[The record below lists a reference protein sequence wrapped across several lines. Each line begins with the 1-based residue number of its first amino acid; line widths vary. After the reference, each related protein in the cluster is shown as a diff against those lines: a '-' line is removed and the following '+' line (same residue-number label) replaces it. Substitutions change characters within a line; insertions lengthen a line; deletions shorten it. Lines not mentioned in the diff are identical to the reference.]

1 MCKRIDKTVTQD
13 TKSKIKDWRS
23 NNNKMRNKKIGSNWC
38 CCLAFYA
45 LRSSNIFAAATLM
58 RWRECEC
65 VRKRE
70 RDREREREREKGRK
84 GEGARERERVSERES
99 KEKRGK

>member
-1 MCKRIDKTVTQD
+1 MCKRIDKTVTQN

-58 RWRECEC
+58 RWRKCECE
-65 VRKRE
+65 RESKRE
-70 RDREREREREKGRK
+70 RVSERERERERK
-84 GEGARERERVSERES
+84 GEGARERVSERES